1 MQRFTAEQDLGP
13 YPICICGVPGAYYVE
28 AFEHDDIGL
37 FSTLEEARS
46 EVDFHYGEFI
56 TGTRPC

>member
-1 MQRFTAEQDLGP
+1 
-13 YPICICGVPGAYYVE
+13 VE